1 MNDQLI
7 QLCIDKQINAL
18 TSIKSLVKT
27 AKYRHLYKFL
37 VKHKGRIFISGV
49 GKNSNIATK
58 ISESMASLGIKSGYI
73 SPTNYLHGDG
83 GFIEDNDCVIYIT
96 RSGTTDE
103 ILAMID
109 HIKETRPT
117 IVQFLLHCNEYTP
130 PNIIPIWN
138 MCIPNVKEGD
148 ENSLAPTTS
157 TTAFLCLLD
166 TLTIALSAQKGFTRQ
181 KFLATHPG
189 GNLGKMLREEKNV

>member
-18 TSIKSLVKT
+18 TSIKSLVRT

-37 VKHKGRIFISGV
+37 VKHEGRIFISGV

-103 ILAMID
+103 ILGMIN

-117 IVQFLLHCNEYTP
+117 ITQFLLHCNPKVDYL
-130 PNIIPIWN
+130 PIWN